1 MNGNE
6 VEWDRI
12 YKHLNGYK
20 KFIHGNHDS
29 NKKIEYYINRYDM
42 EDIGLASLY
51 SYSKKRKFYLSHY
64 PTYTMNYEDK
74 KNPLINLFGHT
85 HQKNNFFN
93 NNPYMYH
100 VGLDSHNCTPVSIE
114 EIIQDI
120 KKYLIEKKGG

>member
-29 NKKIEYYINRYDM
+29 NKKIEYYINRYNM
-42 EDIGLASLY
+42 EDIGKVFIY
-51 SYSKKRKFYLSHY
+51 TYSKRKKFYLSHY
-64 PTYTMNYEDK
+64 PTLVSNFKDK
-74 KNPLINLFGHT
+74 KFFWNISGHT
-85 HQKNNFFN
+85 HSTNTFEHGDYCVYNISLDAHNN
-93 NNPYMYH
+93 M
-100 VGLDSHNCTPVSIE
+100 PVSIE

-120 KKYLIEKKGG
+120 EKYLIKKKGG